1 VYASTGLFIM
11 TSTVFIAQAQAAI
24 RDGLLTGL
32 ERALNHLL
40 RAEPWTRE
48 KLLPH
53 AGKQVCF
60 RAEPVRLVLQ
70 VSDAG
75 TIQARSGMSETA
87 PDVTLTL
94 AWSAFPSAALTAMG
108 QETTQALLKH
118 VRIEGDA
125 EFAAVI
131 ADLMQKLRWDIEEDL
146 SHYVGDIA
154 AYRAVSTAR
163 SAAQQLQDTGRR
175 LVAQLTDYWLEENP
189 TLVARQDMEAWV
201 AELRSL
207 RDAVERFEKRL
218 QQSPISR
225 RGR

>member
-1 VYASTGLFIM
+1 VYASAGLFIM

-75 TIQARSGMSETA
+75 TIQARSGMS
-87 PDVTLTL
+87 
-94 AWSAFPSAALTAMG
+94 
-108 QETTQALLKH
+108 ETTQALLKH

-207 RDAVERFEKRL
+207 RDAVDRFEKRL